1 MSIQTVTRAYADPT
15 LFTDAVCDAL
25 ENRCNIIVS
34 APACT
39 TVETTRKAYAQTM
52 AAFSTDI
59 DPQYIYDGFL
69 KVSAISG
76 MSEEQFITNISQLD
90 SKAESYCAQKAL
102 IKAARILAIIGGADD
117 TCIRNSKL
125 KQLADK
131 YVQNAFRTAID
142 EYFERTRVRAANG
155 RFTKELKATEAACIP
170 MQLAKESIGYK
181 ALIDARANWRNDTE
195 LNAEIDRRIERGD
208 ASFATSTINT
218 QACQI
223 KGVLQWLKVAHVEVN
238 GIKVEGRGKSK
249 RNQTIVIADAFCSL
263 LLNIDATTYHFKR
276 MDSAL

>member
-59 DPQYIYDGFL
+59 DPEYIYRGFL
-69 KVSAISG
+69 KIQALTG

-90 SKAESYCAQKAL
+90 SKADGYCAQKAL
-102 IKAARILAIIGGADD
+102 IKVARILAIIGGADD
-117 TCIRNSKL
+117 TCIHNSKL

-131 YVQNAFRTAID
+131 YTQNTFRTAID

-181 ALIDARANWRNDTE
+181 ALIDARDSWKNDTE

-223 KGVLQWLKVAHVEVN
+223 KGVLQWLKVAHVEV
-238 GIKVEGRGKSK
+238 GGKRVEGRGKSK
-249 RNQTIVIADAFCSL
+249 RNQVIVIDDAFCSL
-263 LLNIDATTYHFKR
+263 LLNIDATTYHFKK